1 MIVLLGN
8 NCRRKNHKG
17 FTLVELLVAMSVI
30 IIFASLTA
38 AFYPGLKADNAIS
51 RVSVAVQSNF
61 VGARQ
66 RAKRD
71 RVPTGIRLQFDAD
84 NRCTQLIIVQKPDD
98 LNYNTLGAITAVN
111 AGLITFQQQLVQ
123 AGYEDYIFP
132 NDLIVNNNTGESFVA
147 KTIVNKQVQVDLTF
161 SNPSFNY
168 FPFIDFRVI
177 RLPRTIPGE
186 NKVDIP
192 DEYEISLAR
201 SEDVRNNLGNNYPG
215 WDKPRSNLPL
225 AINGSYD
232 ILFDPNGSVS
242 SLGQK
247 GDVVLWLH
255 KFTNQP
261 NDFSNDALICIRK
274 ITGKVGTFSVD
285 PVNKSNPN
293 DDSPFG
299 LTKDPRNE
307 GL

>member
-1 MIVLLGN
+1 MI
-8 NCRRKNHKG
+8 RAHRG

-38 AFYPGLKADNAIS
+38 AFYPGLKADNAVS
-51 RVSVAVQSNF
+51 RVSVVVQSNF
-61 VGARQ
+61 VAARQ

-84 NRCTQLIIVQKPDD
+84 NRCTQLLIVQKPDD
-98 LNYNTLGAITAVN
+98 LNYNTLGAITGTN
-111 AGLITFQQQLVQ
+111 GSLMTFQQPLVQ
-123 AGYEDYIFP
+123 AGFEDYIFP
-132 NDLIVNNNTGESFVA
+132 YDLIVNNNTGESFVA
-147 KTIVNKQVQVDLTF
+147 KTVPPNPGNQVQVDLTF
-161 SNPSFNY
+161 STPSFNY
-168 FPFIDFRVI
+168 YPFIDYRVI

-186 NKVDIP
+186 SKVDIP
-192 DEYEISLAR
+192 DEYELSLVR
-201 SEDVRNNLGNNYPG
+201 SEDVKNDPVKYPL
-215 WDKPRSNLPL
+215 WDKPRSNLPI
-225 AINGSYD
+225 AVNGAFD

-274 ITGKVGTFSVD
+274 VTGKVGSFSVD

-293 DDSPFG
+293 DVSPFG